1 MEKLITPGDF
11 GYLQPLCSQVL
22 HGALVV
28 PLNEVAS
35 IFYEE
40 QVILFSQI
48 KTDDE
53 RTVPKKQ
60 ARRKMQPPRLLSSV
74 LSLSFFLLSGFP
86 ENSTIL

>member
-1 MEKLITPGDF
+1 MGKLITLGDF
-11 GYLQPLCSQVL
+11 GYLQPLSRRSSM
-22 HGALVV
+22 GALVV

-60 ARRKMQPPRLLSSV
+60 ARQKMQPPRLLAFL
-74 LSLSFFLLSGFP
+74 LSLSFFMLSGFP
-86 ENSTIL
+86 ENSNIL